1 MQPEHC
7 MYNELVKN
15 KTKQEHTHTCKKSSL
30 SNGDCYPPYKPDD
43 LSEFNRDQVKWNERT
58 NPTKSFFYLHT
69 CWWCAS
75 PPHHHITY
83 TRFKKF
89 KSSEAKRKRP
99 AKLYCYKGSS
109 RVWEVHTG
117 ELSLPWLHSKV
128 QPVCATCDPVT
139 RQAKQN
145 GSLRDLSNKKYSIIF
160 FPEKS
165 RQELSPV
172 SILGL
177 RVTTSESCPSL
188 PASLSSLMPEFVS
201 LFFLKT
207 VL

>member
-1 MQPEHC
+1 M
-7 MYNELVKN
+7 KN

-43 LSEFNRDQVKWNERT
+43 LSLFNRVQVKVEWENQSHKVILL
-58 NPTKSFFYLHT
+58 PPHMLMMGK
-69 CWWCAS
+69 
-75 PPHHHITY
+75 PHHHITY
-83 TRFKKF
+83 TRLKKF

-160 FPEKS
+160 FQRSPDKS
-165 RQELSPV
+165 CLQFQFWVSELQHQ
-172 SILGL
+172 
-177 RVTTSESCPSL
+177 ESCPSL